1 MFVAD
6 FGGSVASVNCV
17 LSGTS
22 IAVCTASA
30 SGAILTQETGVPTL
44 TSTTLSGTDV
54 SFMPVV
60 ITAGSVTNTASTHSS
75 TTASTTGGSKAGSN
89 GGSTSSTGGTQT
101 QTGST
106 TSASTQAT
114 GAAVHRGPAMGM
126 GAAGA
131 LAAVAAVVL

>member
-1 MFVAD
+1 MFAAD
-6 FGGSVASVNCV
+6 FGGSVASINCV

-30 SGAILTQETGVPTL
+30 SGAILTQETGVPPL

-60 ITAGSVTNTASTHSS
+60 ITAGSVANTASTPSS

-89 GGSTSSTGGTQT
+89 GGSTSSAGGTQT

-106 TSASTQAT
+106 TSASTKAS